1 MECHLILI
9 FFFFNKKT
17 KETARPIQSIWVLL
31 RETCDA
37 YCLQSEPNFNSIQ
50 NDNPKLQNEKC
61 RTLNQFFFLFFFLNE
76 QKKIENPLLKSKLK
90 IKTTSTF

>member
-1 MECHLILI
+1 MEKSDIANIDTKILILMSHGMPPDI
-9 FFFFNKKT
+9 NFFFFNKKT

-61 RTLNQFFFLFFFLNE
+61 RTLNQFLNFFFFLMN
-76 QKKIENPLLKSKLK
+76 KKN
-90 IKTTSTF
+90 